1 MCYLTKKQIGFFLL
15 VGLFAFS
22 PVSAGEEETLGMPE
36 NDNLS
41 EQPGWVDYSG
51 VPATSSTFNYTVKK
65 KLINGPFK
73 NRVNI
78 GYCGDGFAAADTNKF
93 YNYADSSMAYR
104 RGLTSIRN
112 NAMVMRPYPRYD
124 KFFNWYYIN
133 LISPS
138 SGIPGPLGGSTSGRL
153 GTINDRQGYALFH
166 QAHQTLG
173 IDTIHWHM
181 AILNNSGYN
190 NSGGTI
196 AVFSYPSW
204 GDIAVHET
212 GHGFHHFADEY
223 QGSGSDTRE
232 YNEMN
237 STATIGSEKWKHW
250 VGYKDIDP
258 RTRSGGGS
266 PSNVDTVG
274 YLPGSRYVSSGQY
287 RPTSNSKM
295 NMTSQTSPA
304 SYNAPCREKII
315 HDIYC
320 IVKPIDTMLA
330 NTGTITDPDSV
341 WVQVIDPAVLKVD
354 WYVNNVLKKPNGGTS
369 IRRSEITT
377 TPGTFTVKA
386 HVYDEVI
393 RHMNSDNKNPD
404 TLDLVRKDTAAIIQD
419 TRTRRTDTIRMVED
433 VQWTVNVTN
442 VAVISNGFEKA
453 VMTLSVDKNAVV
465 YTLDKSGTVVFT
477 VMGIDGSVFNRCSV
491 KGNRGRNSVNLFG
504 RTAGIPAGVYLVKMA
519 TAGETRVARISIQ

>member
-1 MCYLTKKQIGFFLL
+1 MSRIFALLSVSLLIAGLSIGL
-15 VGLFAFS
+15 
-22 PVSAGEEETLGMPE
+22 SAQEALEYAMPE

-51 VPATSSTFNYTVKK
+51 VTTTSSSFNYTVKK
-65 KLINGPFK
+65 KLINGPYK

-93 YNYADSSMAYR
+93 YRYADSSMAYR
-104 RGLTSIRN
+104 RGLTTIRN
-112 NAMVMRPYPRYD
+112 NALVMRPFPRYD

-232 YNEMN
+232 YSEMN

-250 VGYKDIDP
+250 VGYKDIDA

-274 YLPGSRYVSSGQY
+274 YLEGSRYVSSGQY
-287 RPTSNSKM
+287 RPTSNAKM
-295 NMTSQTSPA
+295 NMTSQGNPVSF
-304 SYNAPCREKII
+304 NIPCREKII

-320 IVKPIDTMLA
+320 IVKPIDTMLG
-330 NTGTITDPDSV
+330 NSGTVTDPDSV

-354 WYVNNVLKKPNGGTS
+354 WYVDGVLKKPNGGTS

-386 HVYDEVI
+386 HVYDECI
-393 RHMNSDNKNPD
+393 RHMFSDNKNPD
-404 TLDLVRKDTAAIIQD
+404 TLDLVRKDTLAIIQD

-433 VQWTVNVTN
+433 AQWTVQVTN
-442 VAVISNGFEKA
+442 VGVFQTTMEKP
-453 VMTLSVDKNAVV
+453 VFNLSVRHSTVLF
-465 YTLDKSGTVVFT
+465 TLMQPGTVSFDLIGVDGR
-477 VMGIDGSVFNRCSV
+477 VMKRTSVQGVS
-491 KGNRGRNSVNLFG
+491 GRNSIDLRSRGGPVSNGIYFLKMK
-504 RTAGIPAGVYLVKMA
+504 AGKTTQVVPV
-519 TAGETRVARISIQ
+519 TFN